1 MRINKNNHTVF
12 IFPTG
17 LIINK
22 CTVGIIRIKLKKE
35 GINIPKKQ
43 ILAIA
48 KETKRYKKRNPDWNF
63 IEINEKSGMSISFRI

>member
-22 CTVGIIRIKLKKE
+22 FTMVIIHIKLKKE
-35 GINIPKKQ
+35 GINIPRRQ
-43 ILAIA
+43 ILPIV
-48 KETKRYKKRNPDWNF
+48 KEIKRYSKHNPNWNF
-63 IEINEKSGMSISFRI
+63 IEINEKSGISISFRI